1 MRLWLMLKNHYIDT
15 AIELARQSECTY
27 LTVDYLEGKTKDK
40 DIVQWSERRS
50 LRYNLSKSSKKIRQG
65 LRIPVSDCANYLRL
79 CLRECFFMLMSMNIA
94 HDVELT
100 TNYYKPK

>member
-27 LTVDYLEGKTKDK
+27 LTVDYLEVKTK

-50 LRYNLSKSSKKIRQG
+50 LRYNLSKSSKKFG
-65 LRIPVSDCANYLRL
+65 KAN
-79 CLRECFFMLMSMNIA
+79 SKIDA
-94 HDVELT
+94 
-100 TNYYKPK
+100 